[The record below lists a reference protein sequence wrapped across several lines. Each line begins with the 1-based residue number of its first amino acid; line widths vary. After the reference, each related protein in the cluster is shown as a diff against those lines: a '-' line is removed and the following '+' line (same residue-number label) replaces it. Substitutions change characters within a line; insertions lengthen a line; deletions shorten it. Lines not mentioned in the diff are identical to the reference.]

1 MNNTKALDLHGLTRN
16 QYVYLEALL
25 ANITTARWT
34 GDTSF
39 RFMPNVGSPAPYMGY
54 TGFITKP
61 LNEVNLL
68 KLLSSEIPLLWGT
81 STNSNGTYLQQQ
93 GRDVR
98 YSIQISVRH
107 VPKGERLIT
116 NAQQNNVHTANGNVI
131 PANLCVPNYVE
142 ALNNAYEGT
151 LFLRAYNTV
160 TLLYMSHKHSG
171 AQPTHNDI
179 PALDDVLTMLE
190 GYGDY
195 HTITYVGD
203 PATVANTETP
213 KRYSGESGVELS
225 YDTSDSKKHPF
236 RFKVAAFFVW
246 LFGLSILVFPVAGI
260 LAIFQVPFAGYV
272 ALGSIATLA
281 LSSVLVDCLVTK
293 DEFDALEYNG
303 TLRGTM

>member
-1 MNNTKALDLHGLTRN
+1 MNNTEALDLHGLTHN

-39 RFMPNVGSPAPYMGY
+39 RFMPNVGSPAPYMG
-54 TGFITKP
+54 FITKP
-61 LNEVNLL
+61 LNEANLL
-68 KLLSSEIPLLWGT
+68 KLLSSKIPLLWGT

-93 GRDVR
+93 GRDER

-142 ALNNAYEGT
+142 ALNNSYEGT

-179 PALDDVLTMLE
+179 PSLDDVLTMLE

-203 PATVANTETP
+203 PATAANTETP

-225 YDTSDSKKHPF
+225 YDTSDNEDKPNRYKIGVSLW
-236 RFKVAAFFVW
+236 RAFDFTATFCCFALIAW
-246 LFGLSILVFPVAGI
+246 LFSKIPIFGVISQVLFLLSGACMLISCGLLTEEEI
-260 LAIFQVPFAGYV
+260 
-272 ALGSIATLA
+272 
-281 LSSVLVDCLVTK
+281 
-293 DEFDALEYNG
+293 DAL
-303 TLRGTM
+303 

>member
-1 MNNTKALDLHGLTRN
+1 MGIGLT
-16 QYVYLEALL
+16 
-25 ANITTARWT
+25 
-34 GDTSF
+34 
-39 RFMPNVGSPAPYMGY
+39 
-54 TGFITKP
+54 TKP
-61 LNEVNLL
+61 LNEANLL
-68 KLLSSEIPLLWGT
+68 KLLSSEIHLLWGT

-151 LFLRAYNTV
+151 LFLRAYNTI
-160 TLLYMSHKHSG
+160 TLLYMSHMHSG
-171 AQPTHNDI
+171 AQPTRDDI

-213 KRYSGESGVELS
+213 KQYSGESGVELS
-225 YDTSDSKKHPF
+225 YDTSNSKKHPF

-272 ALGSIATLA
+272 ALGSIAIFA
-281 LSSVLVDCLVTK
+281 LSIILVHCLVTE

>member
-1 MNNTKALDLHGLTRN
+1 MNNTKALDFHGLTRN

-151 LFLRAYNTV
+151 LFLRAYNTI

-171 AQPTHNDI
+171 AQPTRNDI

-203 PATVANTETP
+203 PAIVANTETP

-260 LAIFQVPFAGYV
+260 LAIFQVPLAGYV

-281 LSSVLVDCLVTK
+281 LSSALVDCLVTK

>member
-1 MNNTKALDLHGLTRN
+1 MNNTKALDLHGLTHN

-25 ANITTARWT
+25 VNITTARWT

-39 RFMPNVGSPAPYMGY
+39 RFMPNVGSPAPYMGS
-54 TGFITKP
+54 ITKP

-68 KLLSSEIPLLWGT
+68 KLLSSKIPLLWGT
-81 STNSNGTYLQQQ
+81 STNSNGTYLLQQ

-116 NAQQNNVHTANGNVI
+116 NAQQYNVHTANGNVI
-131 PANLCVPNYVE
+131 PANLCVPNYAE

-151 LFLRAYNTV
+151 LFLRAYNTI
-160 TLLYMSHKHSG
+160 TLLYMSHVYSG
-171 AQPTHNDI
+171 AQPARNDI
-179 PALDDVLTMLE
+179 PTLDDVLTMLE

-195 HTITYVGD
+195 HTITYVGA

-213 KRYSGESGVELS
+213 KRSNGEPGVELA
-225 YDTSDSKKHPF
+225 YDTHDNEKRTF

-246 LFGLSILVFPVAGI
+246 FFGLSFLVFLVSGF
-260 LAIFQVPFAGYV
+260 LALLRVPFAGYITL
-272 ALGSIATLA
+272 ASFGATA

-303 TLRGTM
+303 TLRETM

>member
-1 MNNTKALDLHGLTRN
+1 MNNTEALDLHGLTHN

-39 RFMPNVGSPAPYMGY
+39 RFMPNVGSPAPYMGF
-54 TGFITKP
+54 TTKP
-61 LNEVNLL
+61 LNEANLL

-179 PALDDVLTMLE
+179 PTLDDVLTMLE
-190 GYGDY
+190 GYGEY
-195 HTITYVGD
+195 NTITYVGD

-246 LFGLSILVFPVAGI
+246 LFGLSMLIFPVAGI

-272 ALGSIATLA
+272 ALASLAIFA
-281 LSSVLVDCLVTK
+281 LSIILVHCLVTE
-293 DEFDALEYNG
+293 DEFDALEPNG
-303 TLRGTM
+303 SLKGTT

>member
-1 MNNTKALDLHGLTRN
+1 MNNTEALDLHGLTRN

-39 RFMPNVGSPAPYMGY
+39 RFMPNVGSPAPYM
-54 TGFITKP
+54 GFITKP

-151 LFLRAYNTV
+151 LFLRAYNTI
-160 TLLYMSHKHSG
+160 TLLYMSHNHSG
-171 AQPTHNDI
+171 AQPTRNDI

-236 RFKVAAFFVW
+236 RFKVAAFLVW

-260 LAIFQVPFAGYV
+260 LAIFQVPLAGYV

-303 TLRGTM
+303 TLRETM

>member
-1 MNNTKALDLHGLTRN
+1 M
-16 QYVYLEALL
+16 
-25 ANITTARWT
+25 
-34 GDTSF
+34 
-39 RFMPNVGSPAPYMGY
+39 
-54 TGFITKP
+54 GFITKP
-61 LNEVNLL
+61 LNEANLL

-179 PALDDVLTMLE
+179 PTLDDVLTMLE

-195 HTITYVGD
+195 HTITYVGT

-225 YDTSDSKKHPF
+225 YDTSDSKKHSF
-236 RFKVAAFFVW
+236 RLKVAAFFVW
-246 LFGLSILVFPVAGI
+246 LFGLSFLVFLVSGF
-260 LAIFQVPFAGYV
+260 LALLRVPFAGY
-272 ALGSIATLA
+272 ITLA
-281 LSSVLVDCLVTK
+281 SLGATILSMTLVDCLVTE
-293 DEFDALEYNG
+293 DEFEALEWDG
-303 TLRGTM
+303 SLKETR

>member
-1 MNNTKALDLHGLTRN
+1 MNNTKALDLHGLTHN

-25 ANITTARWT
+25 VNIATARWT

-39 RFMPNVGSPAPYMGY
+39 RFMPNVGSPAPYMG
-54 TGFITKP
+54 FITKP

-68 KLLSSEIPLLWGT
+68 T
-81 STNSNGTYLQQQ
+81 
-93 GRDVR
+93 
-98 YSIQISVRH
+98 
-107 VPKGERLIT
+107 
-116 NAQQNNVHTANGNVI
+116 
-131 PANLCVPNYVE
+131 
-142 ALNNAYEGT
+142 
-151 LFLRAYNTV
+151 
-160 TLLYMSHKHSG
+160 
-171 AQPTHNDI
+171 
-179 PALDDVLTMLE
+179 LDDVLTMLE

-195 HTITYVGD
+195 HTITYVGE

-246 LFGLSILVFPVAGI
+246 LFGLSMLIFPVAGI

-272 ALGSIATLA
+272 ALASLAIFA
-281 LSSVLVDCLVTK
+281 LSIILVHCLVTE

>member
-1 MNNTKALDLHGLTRN
+1 MNNTKALDLHGLTHN

-39 RFMPNVGSPAPYMGY
+39 RFMPNIGSPAPYM
-54 TGFITKP
+54 GFITKP
-61 LNEVNLL
+61 LNEANLL

-116 NAQQNNVHTANGNVI
+116 NAQQYNVHTANGNVI

-151 LFLRAYNTV
+151 LFLRAYNTI

-171 AQPTHNDI
+171 AQPTRNDI
-179 PALDDVLTMLE
+179 PTLDDVLTMLE

-195 HTITYVGD
+195 HTITYVGE
-203 PATVANTETP
+203 PATVANTETS
-213 KRYSGESGVELS
+213 KQYSGESGVELS
-225 YDTSDSKKHPF
+225 YDTSDSKKRTF

-246 LFGLSILVFPVAGI
+246 LFGLSMLIFPVAGI

-272 ALGSIATLA
+272 ALASLAIFA
-281 LSSVLVDCLVTK
+281 LSIILVHCLVTE
-293 DEFDALEYNG
+293 DEFDALEPNG
-303 TLRGTM
+303 SLKGTT

>member
-1 MNNTKALDLHGLTRN
+1 MNNTEALDLHGLTRN

-39 RFMPNVGSPAPYMGY
+39 RFMPNIGSPAPYM
-54 TGFITKP
+54 GFITKP
-61 LNEVNLL
+61 LNEANLL

-81 STNSNGTYLQQQ
+81 STNSNGTYIQQQ

-151 LFLRAYNTV
+151 LFLRAYNTI

-171 AQPTHNDI
+171 AQPTRNDI

-260 LAIFQVPFAGYV
+260 LAIFQVPLAGYV

-303 TLRGTM
+303 TLRETM

>member
-1 MNNTKALDLHGLTRN
+1 M
-16 QYVYLEALL
+16 
-25 ANITTARWT
+25 
-34 GDTSF
+34 
-39 RFMPNVGSPAPYMGY
+39 
-54 TGFITKP
+54 GFITKP

-68 KLLSSEIPLLWGT
+68 KLLSSKIPLLWGT
-81 STNSNGTYLQQQ
+81 STNSNGTYLLQQ

-107 VPKGERLIT
+107 VPKGERLVT
-116 NAQQNNVHTANGNVI
+116 NAQLNNVHTANGNVI
-131 PANLCVPNYVE
+131 PANLCVPNYAE

-151 LFLRAYNTV
+151 LFLRAYNTI
-160 TLLYMSHKHSG
+160 TLLYMSHVYSG
-171 AQPTHNDI
+171 AQPARNDI
-179 PALDDVLTMLE
+179 PTLDDVLTMLE

-195 HTITYVGD
+195 HTITYVGE

-246 LFGLSILVFPVAGI
+246 LFGLSMLIFPVAGI

-272 ALGSIATLA
+272 ALASLAIFA
-281 LSSVLVDCLVTK
+281 LSIILVHCLVTE

>member
-1 MNNTKALDLHGLTRN
+1 MNNTEALDLHGLTRN

-39 RFMPNVGSPAPYMGY
+39 RFMPNVGSPAPYM
-54 TGFITKP
+54 GFITKP

-151 LFLRAYNTV
+151 LFLRAYNTI

-171 AQPTHNDI
+171 AQPTRNDI

-303 TLRGTM
+303 TLRETM

>member
-1 MNNTKALDLHGLTRN
+1 MNNTEALDLHGLTRN

-39 RFMPNVGSPAPYMGY
+39 RFMPNVGSPAPYM
-54 TGFITKP
+54 GFITKP

-151 LFLRAYNTV
+151 LFLRAYNTI

-171 AQPTHNDI
+171 AQPTRNDI

-203 PATVANTETP
+203 PAIVANTETP

-303 TLRGTM
+303 TLRETM